1 MPRTSTVDTSA
12 EETSADTS
20 RIGLLLAETD
30 VGSAPAGILD
40 EGAKREIRRA
50 ALTAVCVPGYQVP
63 FGSREMP
70 VARGWGSGGLQV
82 TLAVIGADD
91 TVKVIDQ
98 GDDAGVNATNLRRMI
113 AVTTGCA
120 ESADT
125 REATVV
131 QTRHRVPEE
140 ALGDQ
145 HVLVYQVPVPEPLRG
160 VQKSV
165 AECARMHA
173 EGDYSKM
180 WVSLYEDIVRNGMI
194 TATTGYP
201 VLVGGRYVMASS
213 PIPRWDVPRLHLAEH
228 LNLFGAGREK
238 RIYAV
243 PPYTEVQPL
252 TFDDVPFEV
261 EHTQGAR
268 CKLCGSDDVYLV
280 AAGTTGDYACSDTEW
295 CARVQSGDADLAAH
309 RERAPLR
316 LLADPAARARRVD
329 PLSGGSTRSHS
340 PRRTTADGPEWAL
353 RVSGIGKVHGAGGV
367 TAVAGTG
374 PEHGTAVSPATGAVV
389 AAWDVSF
396 DVAPGEALGLIGE
409 SGSGKSTVLQ
419 CVIGDEPATTGQ
431 VRLATVDSGETE
443 VLGLPD
449 AVRRRLRIDS
459 MAVVYQDPAAGLD
472 LRVTAGGNIA
482 ERLTAAG
489 WRGYHDIRRR
499 AAELLDRVEVPLSRM
514 DDPVRTFSGGMRQRV
529 QIAKALAT
537 EPPVL
542 LLDEPTTGLDASVA
556 AGVLDLLRS
565 LLAERDVAAVVVS
578 HDFSV
583 IEALTDRT
591 LVMQLGRVVERGLTD
606 QLFHDPHH
614 PYTQRLVAAAR
625 R

>member
-1 MPRTSTVDTSA
+1 MTTTV
-12 EETSADTS
+12 ETAGPAAGPSQID
-20 RIGLLLAETD
+20 LLLAESD
-30 VGSAPAGILD
+30 AGSPPAGILD

-50 ALTAVCVPGYQVP
+50 AIAAVCVPGYQVP

-113 AVTTGCA
+113 AGTTGA
-120 ESADT
+120 EESTDT

-140 ALGDQ
+140 AMGAH

-165 AECARMHA
+165 AECDRMHA
-173 EGDYSKM
+173 EDDYSAM

-194 TATTGYP
+194 TASTGYP
-201 VLVGGRYVMASS
+201 VLVGGRYVMATS
-213 PIPRWDVPRLHLAEH
+213 PIPRWDVPRLHEAEH

-243 PPYTEVQPL
+243 PPHTDVRPL

-261 EHTQGAR
+261 EHAPGAR
-268 CKLCGSDDVYLV
+268 CRYCGSDDVYLV
-280 AAGTTGDYACSDTEW
+280 DAGTSGDYACSDTEW
-295 CARVQSGDADLAAH
+295 CARVRAGDADVAGH
-309 RERAPLR
+309 RRHSPLHLLPDR
-316 LLADPAARARRVD
+316 SARPLLADP
-329 PLSGGSTRSHS
+329 LGHEITRPAV
-340 PRRTTADGPEWAL
+340 PREIVADGPEWAL
-353 RVSGIGKVHGAGGV
+353 RVDGIGKVHGAGGAA
-367 TAVAGTG
+367 AVPGTG

-409 SGSGKSTVLQ
+409 SGSGKSTVLR
-419 CVIGDEPATTGQ
+419 CVVGEEPATAGT
-431 VRLATVDSGETE
+431 VRLAAAGRGATDI
-443 VLGLPD
+443 LGLPD
-449 AVRRRLRIDS
+449 ADRRRLRIDS

-472 LRVTAGGNIA
+472 LRVSAGGNIA

-489 WRGYHDIRRR
+489 WRGYRDIRRR

-514 DDPVRTFSGGMRQRV
+514 DDPVHTFSGGMRQRV

-556 AGVLDLLRS
+556 AGVLDLLRG
-565 LLAERDVAAVVVS
+565 LLSERDIAAVVVS